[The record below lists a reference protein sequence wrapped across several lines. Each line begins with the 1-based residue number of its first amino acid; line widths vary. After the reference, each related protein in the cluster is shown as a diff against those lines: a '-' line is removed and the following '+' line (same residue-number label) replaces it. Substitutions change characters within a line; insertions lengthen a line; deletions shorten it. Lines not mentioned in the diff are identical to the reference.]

1 MNETLENCAAVLA
14 EAGFSTR
21 HADIPAEGTTRPLEM
36 LAFEDTTI
44 IGFVIVYDS
53 PVELFASWKADRD
66 RIAMRHRDALQ
77 AARQK
82 AWNAYLVLI
91 SRGAADLGE
100 LLALG
105 KIEEDLEAMR
115 KITKAGVTG
124 ATAVRLALLP
134 LLPFRSAPSLDP
146 IDMSHEIETRSTEV
160 DVDLVAAFLSEA
172 DDGVV
177 MQIIED
183 RA

>member
-1 MNETLENCAAVLA
+1 MNDTLENCAVVLA

-21 HADIPAEGTTRPLEM
+21 HVEIPLEGTTKPLET

-44 IGFVIVYDS
+44 LGFVVVYDS
-53 PVELFASWKADRD
+53 PGELVASWKSDRD

-105 KIEEDLEAMR
+105 QIEENLEAMR

-124 ATAVRLALLP
+124 PTAARLALLP
-134 LLPFRSAPSLDP
+134 LLPFRAAPSLDP
-146 IDMSHEIETRSTEV
+146 IDMSHEIATRSTEV
-160 DVDLVAAFLSEA
+160 DAELVAAFLSGAE
-172 DDGVV
+172 DGVV
-177 MQIIED
+177 MQLIED

>member
-1 MNETLENCAAVLA
+1 MNDTLENCAAVLA

-21 HADIPAEGTTRPLEM
+21 HAEIPAECIARPLEA
-36 LAFEDTTI
+36 LAFEDSTI
-44 IGFVIVYDS
+44 IGFVVVYES
-53 PVELFASWKADRD
+53 PAELFASWKSDRD

-105 KIEEDLEAMR
+105 QIEEDLEAMR

-124 ATAVRLALLP
+124 ATAARLALLP
-134 LLPFRSAPSLDP
+134 LLPFRSAPSLEP
-146 IDMSHEIETRSTEV
+146 IDMSREIASRSTEV
-160 DVDLVAAFLSEA
+160 DADLVEAFLSGAE
-172 DDGVV
+172 DGVV